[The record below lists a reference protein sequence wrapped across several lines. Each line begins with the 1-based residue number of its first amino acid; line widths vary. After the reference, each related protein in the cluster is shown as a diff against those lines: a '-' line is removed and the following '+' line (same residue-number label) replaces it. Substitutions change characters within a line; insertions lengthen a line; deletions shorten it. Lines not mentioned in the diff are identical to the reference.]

1 MPSIPTPTASIFEGS
16 KSMPSETATERPLRW
31 GVADLNATAF
41 KPGTN
46 EIMPRV
52 HDVAP
57 GVRVELFSDR
67 ETFMDE
73 KYARLFMKDE
83 AFIVRNA
90 DGIIVKALTEAQLAR
105 VAPQEKLA
113 PNLVIADL
121 DELTDTALE
130 DRAKLHPKAGDLPAD
145 ADRALL
151 IDFLLGVFKTG
162 TTRRRGMDDAVGEL
176 TADLESGSPDE
187 ALRILE
193 GA

>member
-1 MPSIPTPTASIFEGS
+1 MPSDTQ
-16 KSMPSETATERPLRW
+16 ERPARW

-57 GVRVELFSDR
+57 GVRVDLFSDR

-73 KYARLFMKDE
+73 KYARLFLKDGS
-83 AFIVRNA
+83 FVVRDPN
-90 DGIIVKALTEAQLAR
+90 GNVVKPLTEVQLSR

-121 DELTDTALE
+121 DELTAEALE
-130 DRAKLHPKAGDLPAD
+130 ARAKVHPRSHELPPD

-151 IDFLLGVFKTG
+151 IDFLQGQFHAGLP
-162 TTRRRGMDDAVGEL
+162 RRRGNDDAVGDL
-176 TADLESGSPDE
+176 TGDLESGNADE
-187 ALRILE
+187 ARRILQ
-193 GA
+193 GV

>member
-1 MPSIPTPTASIFEGS
+1 MPTEPAS
-16 KSMPSETATERPLRW
+16 ERPLRW

-90 DGIIVKALTEAQLAR
+90 DGIIVKALSEAQLAR

-121 DELTDTALE
+121 DELTTQALE
-130 DRAKLHPKAGDLPAD
+130 DRAKLHPSSGDLPAD

-151 IDFLLGVFKTG
+151 IDFLTG
-162 TTRRRGMDDAVGEL
+162 LFRASSTRRRGNDDAVGEL
-176 TADLESGSPDE
+176 TSDLESGSPTE
-187 ALRILE
+187 AQHILE

>member
-1 MPSIPTPTASIFEGS
+1 
-16 KSMPSETATERPLRW
+16 MPSETATERPLRW

-57 GVRVELFSDR
+57 GMRVELFSDR